1 MWVRVYYKIV
11 FILVKVNFFLVYFG
25 WWIEIFCLNLLVVV
39 KFYFIIKYDKLKME
53 IKNIKK
59 KKSVDEWFKLI
70 KGFYNCW

>member
-59 KKSVDEWFKLI
+59 KKKKVLMSGL
-70 KGFYNCW
+70 N